1 MTSSDFRTH
10 RMLDLG
16 LMNEPLKSVFINITC
31 FTTFESLFLA
41 LFSLI
46 LCRLDFFQKSFA
58 SAGFVGKN
66 FLAAR
71 LPLNDNQIV
80 NHFPNHYE
88 LTRKDL
94 IVKNIKRYRKEL
106 EREGSWLA
114 SKDNEGNYH
123 HLGTFIIQYYL

>member
-1 MTSSDFRTH
+1 MIYSIIYNV
-10 RMLDLG
+10 L
-16 LMNEPLKSVFINITC
+16 
-31 FTTFESLFLA
+31 ESG
-41 LFSLI
+41 I
-46 LCRLDFFQKSFA
+46 R
-58 SAGFVGKN
+58 
-66 FLAAR
+66 
-71 LPLNDNQIV
+71 LNDNQIV

-123 HLGTFIIQYYL
+123 HLGLMVSVLHPI